1 MEYKDSI
8 CESEKLCFFD
18 SHAHY
23 YDDRFYGEENPE
35 GAEVLLEELFAG
47 EVCGIVNIGT
57 CAKTSALCIEQAKKF
72 EKMYAAVGIHPED
85 CHFIT
90 DPEAALAAL
99 SALLENEE
107 TRKQNKIVALGEI
120 GLDYH
125 WQSYD
130 NGRIPMNKE
139 LQAFFFDEQM
149 KLAER
154 LSLPVIIHDREAH
167 GDCFETVLRYP
178 NVKGVFHSYSGSAEM
193 ARELTK
199 RGWYISF
206 SGTVTFTNA
215 ARVREAA
222 AAVPRDKLLIE
233 TDAPYLAPHPNRGKI
248 NHSGYLTFVLD
259 ALAQIWNC
267 SPTDAALQ
275 TCQNAIAFFDLP

>member
-1 MEYKDSI
+1 MECIFDTHAHSFDQK
-8 CESEKLCFFD
+8 FD
-18 SHAHY
+18 SVEGGA
-23 YDDRFYGEENPE
+23 DAVLCDLFENQSI
-35 GAEVLLEELFAG
+35 A
-47 EVCGIVNIGT
+47 GIVNVGT
-57 CAKTSALCIEQAKKF
+57 NLQNAREVIEQAARYP
-72 EKMYAAVGIHPED
+72 KMYAALGIHPED

-107 TRKQNKIVALGEI
+107 ARKQNKIVALGEI

-139 LQAFFFDEQM
+139 LQAFFFEEQM
-149 KLAER
+149 KLAEK

-233 TDAPYLAPHPNRGKI
+233 TDAPYLAPHPNRGKL
-248 NHSGYLTFVLD
+248 NHSGYLSFVLST
-259 ALAQIWNC
+259 LAQIWNC
-267 SPTDAALQ
+267 SPEEAALQ
-275 TCQNAIAFFDLP
+275 TYKNANAFFNLP